1 MDTAKELITKKEKM
15 TMAKIT
21 LAQALKEKNRL
32 AGEIRRLWGLFQHE
46 NSCQENHTRSIDV
59 AKTLQTIEHYTA
71 KLIELKTKIGKENAG
86 NLQNMYR
93 LEEAKNRM
101 AKLNETNGNED
112 SEREYGYG
120 RDTYHYVKR
129 TAIFNE
135 EKLNEMKR
143 KLQIEC
149 NGLQDKLDAYN
160 ALHFVEFDT
169 PLVD

>member
-1 MDTAKELITKKEKM
+1 
-15 TMAKIT
+15 MAQIT

-59 AKTLQTIEHYTA
+59 EKTLQTIEHYTA
-71 KLIELKTKIGKENAG
+71 KLVELKTKIGTANAG
-86 NLQNMYR
+86 NLKNMYQ

-101 AKLNETNGNED
+101 AKLNETNTND
-112 SEREYGYG
+112 DDDREYT

-135 EKLNEMKR
+135 SRLLEMKR
-143 KLQIEC
+143 RLQIEC
-149 NGLQDKLDAYN
+149 NALQDKLDAYN
-160 ALHFVEFDT
+160 ALHKIEFDT